1 MGREDFG
8 LDFCGA
14 PGTLAGQCLA
24 SQVMKPPYTLG
35 RRCFSENSRV
45 GDGPCRRERA
55 RLRYDNHV
63 YVEEIVA
70 FVVRH
75 LMADPLVD

>member
-1 MGREDFG
+1 
-8 LDFCGA
+8 
-14 PGTLAGQCLA
+14 
-24 SQVMKPPYTLG
+24 MKPPYTLG
-35 RRCFSENSRV
+35 RRCFSKNSRV
-45 GDGPCRRERA
+45 GDGPCCRERA
-55 RLRYDNHV
+55 RLRYDNHM